1 MPDVRQP
8 GIRDVLVVAALA
20 VAVVLLA
27 AGITALLPREG
38 QAFVFQ
44 TPLLIA
50 VLILGTAFV
59 LWRILRSPRA

>member
-8 GIRDVLVVAALA
+8 GVRDVLVVAAVA

-38 QAFVFQ
+38 QAVVFH
-44 TPLLIA
+44 TPLLIM
-50 VLILGTAFV
+50 VLVLGTAYV
-59 LWRILRSPRA
+59 LWRIIRAPKA

>member
-20 VAVVLLA
+20 VAIVLLA

-38 QAFVFQ
+38 QALVFQ
-44 TPLLIA
+44 TPLLIG
-50 VLILGTAFV
+50 VLVLGTAFV
-59 LWRILRSPRA
+59 LWRILRSPRT